1 MPPYK
6 YTFIADD
13 SMAYDQIIYSFT
25 EILIMIKAI
34 SYTIGVVIKISNN
47 KKKIKNIIKEK

>member
-47 KKKIKNIIKEK
+47 KKKK